1 MIAIIMEPFGLLVDW
16 LQTFLSLSVT
26 VGGILVE
33 ALKWLFQFSSY
44 ILAVLHFVR
53 ILLLWAVDITWLVTG
68 VVMNLS
74 VIAGGELIQCLSIV
88 WQVLV
93 ITVKYCYY
101 GISFLPSLLCSLV
114 TQGSRIVVSMVTSSW
129 HFLLESLC
137 PLIVQCVIFMMSFI
151 ASVAIFLYNML
162 CVLWEY
168 AVFTMVTIVQFSQ
181 DSILPYMITI
191 CSGLF
196 HVLLTV
202 VNYCYTTIIAIIYYL
217 TNFTLQVT
225 ELLPGTLQPVTT
237 DLINYISDF
246 ISAVVTTVFDILSY
260 LIRSCIEVI
269 ELVLTSP
276 AFWTILMF
284 AIILSALFYWL
295 NKSWSNRRPV
305 PVVVANINAHHG
317 VTAEERP
324 EESRERRRRVILNS
338 VAAHQSNITA
348 TKDDTDAVKKMEKL
362 EEEMLC
368 VVCQGNKKNILLQPC
383 NHVCLCPSCVREVMR
398 QSSHCPLCRK
408 HISKWTKVYL

>member
-26 VGGILVE
+26 VGGIMVE
-33 ALKWLFQFSSY
+33 VLKWLFQYSSY

-151 ASVAIFLYNML
+151 ASGAIFLYNML

-202 VNYCYTTIIAIIYYL
+202 VNYCYTMIIAIIYYL

-237 DLINYISDF
+237 NLINYISDF
-246 ISAVVTTVFDILSY
+246 ISAVVTTVFDNVSHQ
-260 LIRSCIEVI
+260 RSHHQYI
-269 ELVLTSP
+269 S
-276 AFWTILMF
+276 ASFLM
-284 AIILSALFYWL
+284 
-295 NKSWSNRRPV
+295 
-305 PVVVANINAHHG
+305 
-317 VTAEERP
+317 
-324 EESRERRRRVILNS
+324 
-338 VAAHQSNITA
+338 
-348 TKDDTDAVKKMEKL
+348 
-362 EEEMLC
+362 
-368 VVCQGNKKNILLQPC
+368 
-383 NHVCLCPSCVREVMR
+383 
-398 QSSHCPLCRK
+398 
-408 HISKWTKVYL
+408 